1 MRISHAAIYT
11 NDLERLKIFY
21 CREFGGISGSKYENP
36 ETGFSSYFLSFGSG
50 PALELMTLASG
61 VKESCRGE
69 ECTGYSHLCFAV
81 RSRAEVDACTA
92 RLREAGVTVVSE
104 PRETGDGYY
113 ESCILDPD
121 GNRVELTGQ
130 A

>member
-1 MRISHAAIYT
+1 MNISHAAIYT
-11 NDLERLKIFY
+11 NDLERLKDFY
-21 CREFGGISGSKYENP
+21 CREFGGTANEKYVSKTED
-36 ETGFSSYFLSFGSG
+36 FSSYFLTFESG
-50 PALELMTLASG
+50 PSLELMTRSAGLKKSG
-61 VKESCRGE
+61 LE
-69 ECTGYSHLCFAV
+69 ERTGYSHLCFSV
-81 RSRAEVDACTA
+81 GSRTELDALTA
-92 RLREAGVTVVSE
+92 HLREAGVPVVSG